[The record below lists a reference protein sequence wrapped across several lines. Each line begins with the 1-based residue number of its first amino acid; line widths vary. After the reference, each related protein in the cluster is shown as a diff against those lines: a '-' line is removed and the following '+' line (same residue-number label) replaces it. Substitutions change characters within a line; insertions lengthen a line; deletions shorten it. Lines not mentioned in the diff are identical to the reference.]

1 MENFPKNWKYEKN
14 LKKIKKSNNQKM
26 KKFWKNEKNL
36 KKKKWKKWKIL
47 WELCPSHFLKWP
59 KMDQKRKNPFK
70 NGKFSK
76 KNEILKKM
84 KILKKNQIMKKFWKK
99 WKNFEKNI

>member
-1 MENFPKNWKYEKN
+1 MDGNGMDIIFIFIIYIYN
-14 LKKIKKSNNQKM
+14 
-26 KKFWKNEKNL
+26 
-36 KKKKWKKWKIL
+36 

-99 WKNFEKNI
+99 RKILKKIKNFEKN